1 MKKVRIL
8 AIAALLAVPM
18 QLAAQAGTKNPRE
31 SAGAKTPGNET
42 TTQPTKAQKK
52 FEQQTLAKLH
62 LINQH
67 EIDAGNFAQER
78 AQSDQVKNYGGTL
91 VTDHQQLDRN
101 ITSFAE
107 RNDMM
112 VPNAGD
118 GSNAQLDKM
127 QQKNEA
133 MSERLKG
140 LSGAQF
146 DRAFATAMV
155 QGHQQA
161 VQLVRNALSQAQDAQ
176 FKSLLTDTLPVLQ
189 KHLQLAQQ
197 LQSQTAGRTS
207 SGASTDH

>member
-8 AIAALLAVPM
+8 AITALLAVPL
-18 QLAAQAGTKNPRE
+18 QLAAQAGSKNPHE
-31 SAGAKTPGNET
+31 SAGAKTPGNEK
-42 TTQPTKAQKK
+42 TTQPTQAQKR

-67 EIDAGNFAQER
+67 EIDAGNLAQER
-78 AQSDQVKNYGGTL
+78 AQSDQVKNYGETL
-91 VTDHQQLDRN
+91 VTDHKELDRN
-101 ITSFAE
+101 VTSFAE
-107 RNDMM
+107 RNEITL
-112 VPNAGD
+112 PSAEE

-127 QQKNEA
+127 QQKHQA
-133 MSERLKG
+133 MAERLKS

-161 VQLVRNALSQAQDAQ
+161 VQLVRNAISQAQDEQ

-197 LQSQTAGRTS
+197 LQGQTAGRTS
-207 SGASTDH
+207 SGASTSP